1 MIHQKKSLFT
11 APNSDSAGEEFMDKL
26 EGRIA
31 YLPDGQKVRIEYV
44 ADGLA
49 NVIRLDGQWRGEIAV
64 CHVTSLRK
72 PDRPHNHGES

>member
-1 MIHQKKSLFT
+1 MPIPQE
-11 APNSDSAGEEFMDKL
+11 NSWTKL

-49 NVIRLDGQWRGEIAV
+49 TLIRLDGQWRGEIAV
-64 CHVTSLRK
+64 CHVTSLSM
-72 PDRPHNHGES
+72 PDHLQNHGDS

>member
-1 MIHQKKSLFT
+1 M
-11 APNSDSAGEEFMDKL
+11 ADSAEKLTDKL

-49 NVIRLDGQWRGEIAV
+49 NVIRLDGDWRGKIAV
-64 CHVTSLRK
+64 CAVTSLRM
-72 PDRPHNHGES
+72 PDHPQS

>member
-1 MIHQKKSLFT
+1 M
-11 APNSDSAGEEFMDKL
+11 EKL

-49 NVIRLDGQWRGEIAV
+49 TCKRIGGEFDGQIAV
-64 CHVTSLRK
+64 CPITSL
-72 PDRPHNHGES
+72 SFS